1 MPDTNIKKLYSIYF
15 VDWLLDAGDVN
26 LLSLGDWFD
35 ERILNVIVFKDLV
48 SKEVSLLSED
58 SLARLVG
65 GASEELNETDQAKM
79 MKDDATFR
87 KLAKTAPAEVT
98 GPRNRDFTLWA
109 LGLRPRLFADFDFWG
124 KFDEFSLD
132 ELVWL
137 STGLDPRSAS
147 LEKELLR
154 GAKINIFPL
163 AEMERR
169 RTLIARAFPKALRDN
184 IKAVEFHNWGL
195 SVGLKWHAGFHV
207 MINSAAARVGV
218 EPTQASSSELTER
231 TMQPLEFRTAA
242 RIIAAI
248 AIDAYGHVPNQ
259 KRSPTTKDILD
270 ACHKAGLSVTND
282 TILKYLR
289 AGTEQIEDQS

>member
-35 ERILNVIVFKDLV
+35 ERILNIIVFKDLV

-65 GASEELNETDQAKM
+65 GASEELNEIDQANM

-169 RTLIARAFPKALRDN
+169 RTLIARAFPKALRGN

-231 TMQPLEFRTAA
+231 TMQPLEFL
-242 RIIAAI
+242 
-248 AIDAYGHVPNQ
+248 PL
-259 KRSPTTKDILD
+259 P
-270 ACHKAGLSVTND
+270 GL
-282 TILKYLR
+282 LLLL
-289 AGTEQIEDQS
+289 Q